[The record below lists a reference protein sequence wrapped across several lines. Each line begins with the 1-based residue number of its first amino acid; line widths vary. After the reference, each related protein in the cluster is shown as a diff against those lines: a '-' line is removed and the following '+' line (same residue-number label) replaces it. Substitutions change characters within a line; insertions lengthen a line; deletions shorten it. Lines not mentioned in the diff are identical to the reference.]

1 VELGFSKVIDA
12 TFEEAIARTTQ
23 AIMDVGFGIVSDID
37 VAATFKAKLGID
49 YRPYRILGACNPAL
63 AKKALDEMP
72 EIGLFIPCNVTVEQ
86 VEGGIKV
93 MAIDPL
99 AALAVAGPNAV
110 LEEVVND
117 ARPRLQQAIASL

>member
-1 VELGFSKVIDA
+1 MELGFSKIIDCS
-12 TFEEAIARTTQ
+12 FDEAISRATE
-23 AIMDVGFGIVSDID
+23 AIIAVGFGIVSDID
-37 VAATFKAKLGID
+37 IAATFKAKLGID

-72 EIGLFIPCNVTVEQ
+72 EIGLFIPCNITVEQ
-86 VEGGIKV
+86 VEGGMKV

-99 AALAVAGPNAV
+99 AALAVAGPNAI

>member
-1 VELGFSKVIDA
+1 MELGFSKIIECG
-12 TFEEAIARTTQ
+12 FEEAISRTTS
-23 AIMDVGFGIVSDID
+23 AIVAVGFGIVSDID
-37 VAATFKAKLGID
+37 VAATFKAKLGVD
-49 YRPYRILGACNPAL
+49 YRPYRILGACNPGL

-117 ARPRLQQAIASL
+117 ARPRLQEAIASL